1 MLTDEKKKRIES
13 LSTDEMLFEINRGHR
28 SRFQRDAFAY
38 LKTCHQKR
46 LEEKK
51 QSSSK
56 QSMATN
62 ETSDKAKIFLSYSWK
77 NLNIADCLDILFNTK
92 NITLNRDV
100 RDVEYRQSIKEFMK
114 HIRSSDF
121 CLVVISEDYLKSINC
136 MFEVTEFLKDD
147 NYKDRILPLVQKDA
161 NIFDIKGK
169 NTYIIF
175 WQDKFNELNA
185 SMSHLDELNRV
196 ETINELK
203 KIENI
208 QRNIGEF
215 LSVISDINTIIFDNE
230 IDVTDFTKIYSIIN
244 PNDYFLE
251 EHTDL
256 DGYFVLNV
264 PRTLIDK
271 VFTWWAKE
279 SKGYTL
285 ELNNAK
291 VFTKNEIDQRVQ
303 DEASHKFEWF
313 CKKFAAIPI
322 NELAGKLGQNYI
334 PYDDHFLDILHK
346 HRDLIVG
353 NKAIHLTKEEIEQYG

>member
-38 LKTCHQKR
+38 LKTCYQKQ
-46 LEEKK
+46 LDEK
-51 QSSSK
+51 QSSSNQNMK
-56 QSMATN
+56 TN
-62 ETSDKAKIFLSYSWK
+62 ETSGKAQIFLSYSWK
-77 NLNIADCLDILFNTK
+77 NSSIADCLEILFKTK

-100 RDVEYRQSIKEFMK
+100 RDVKYRQSIKEFMK
-114 HIRSSDF
+114 QIRSSDF

-169 NTYIIF
+169 NIYTKF
-175 WQDKFNELNA
+175 WQDKFNDLNA
-185 SMSHLDELNRV
+185 SMSQLDELNRV
-196 ETINELK
+196 ETIDELK
-203 KIENI
+203 KIKNI
-208 QRNIGEF
+208 QRNIGDF
-215 LSVISDINTIIFDNE
+215 LSVISDMKTVIFDNE
-230 IDVTDFTKIYSIIN
+230 IDLTDFKQIYSIIN
-244 PNDYFLE
+244 PNDSFLE
-251 EHTDL
+251 EHADV

-264 PRTLIDK
+264 PRTLVDK
-271 VFTWWAKE
+271 VFTWLAKE

-303 DEASHKFEWF
+303 DESSHDFEWF
-313 CKKFAAIPI
+313 SKKFAAIPI
-322 NELAGKLGQNYI
+322 NELAIKLGQNYI
-334 PYDDHFLDILHK
+334 PYDHHFLDILHK

-353 NKAIHLTKEEIEQYG
+353 NKAIHLTKEEIECYG